1 MAEELNVIFQE
12 LKSIRTYLIK
22 IGPGRRS
29 GNILE
34 VKRTEANKVLIKYND
49 YITFCKYKISLKEI
63 NNTEITL
70 INKICEEFSNLYEEI
85 LNLCCVKEED
95 PSSKLGDNMANEK
108 FDLKIALSILPV
120 MANDIEST
128 KNLIEG
134 IEYYSSIL
142 NETDCQKK
150 LIQFVLKSRLSQQA
164 KLQLS
169 QQYSTID
176 ELIKDMRRK
185 LLPQKSHTALQSKL
199 LHCKQNNRTLDDFG
213 KEISELFADLTIS
226 QADGDSE
233 KYKVLRPLN
242 EKMAIKSFSDGLR
255 NSRLSTVITARN
267 YNSLTD
273 AIQAAKDE
281 EINAP
286 STSEGIMGMYKRSN
300 FRAAQRR
307 SQRGQYTR
315 QRGFRSFNRSRGYQR
330 PPYNQQNQVWSQ
342 QNNYRGTSFRNSNRG
357 RNFGRNR
364 GQPGRNNVNFMA
376 TKDNAPSE
384 DSHLESLN
392 HFFRE

>member
-49 YITFCKYKISLKEI
+49 YITFCKNKISLKEI

-70 INKICEEFSNLYEEI
+70 INKICEEFNNLNEEI

-120 MANDIEST
+120 MTNDIEST

-150 LIQFVLKSRLSQQA
+150 IN
-164 KLQLS
+164 
-169 QQYSTID
+169 TI
-176 ELIKDMRRK
+176 
-185 LLPQKSHTALQSKL
+185 
-199 LHCKQNNRTLDDFG
+199 CV
-213 KEISELFADLTIS
+213 KE
-226 QADGDSE
+226 
-233 KYKVLRPLN
+233 
-242 EKMAIKSFSDGLR
+242 
-255 NSRLSTVITARN
+255 
-267 YNSLTD
+267 
-273 AIQAAKDE
+273 
-281 EINAP
+281 
-286 STSEGIMGMYKRSN
+286 
-300 FRAAQRR
+300 
-307 SQRGQYTR
+307 
-315 QRGFRSFNRSRGYQR
+315 
-330 PPYNQQNQVWSQ
+330 
-342 QNNYRGTSFRNSNRG
+342 
-357 RNFGRNR
+357 
-364 GQPGRNNVNFMA
+364 
-376 TKDNAPSE
+376 
-384 DSHLESLN
+384 
-392 HFFRE
+392 